1 VLKITSKILVS
12 ANLIT
17 AIGQYSVLSQ
27 EKGNVLLL
35 EDHMGNTN
43 YYFEKEL
50 EDLVNVRENKFEVV
64 FVSS

>member
-1 VLKITSKILVS
+1 MT
-12 ANLIT
+12 T
-17 AIGQYSVLSQ
+17 IGQYSVLSQ

>member
-1 VLKITSKILVS
+1 MLKITSKILVS